1 MIPDLSTMPL
11 LLVHYMTLD
20 WENMA
25 RKAVRNKAL
34 ANIGAK
40 YTPAWYKTMF
50 TDSVQDLR
58 MLKYA

>member
-1 MIPDLSTMPL
+1 MVPNLATMPL

-20 WENMA
+20 RENMA

-34 ANIGAK
+34 TNIGSK
-40 YTPAWYKTMF
+40 YTPAWYERMF

-58 MLKYA
+58 MLKYV